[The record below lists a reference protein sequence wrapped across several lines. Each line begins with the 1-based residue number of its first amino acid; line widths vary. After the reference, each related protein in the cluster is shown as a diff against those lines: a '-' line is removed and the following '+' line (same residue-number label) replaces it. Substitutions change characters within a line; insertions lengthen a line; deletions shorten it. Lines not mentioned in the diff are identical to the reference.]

1 MDLTDKVAIITG
13 ARRGIGREIA
23 VTFAKAGADITI
35 IDLDLEDLKKV
46 SKEIE
51 KTGRKALPLEIDITD
66 KDKVE
71 KMVDTT
77 VEEFGKVDIL
87 VNNAGIAI
95 MKPFIELSEED
106 ISSILDVN
114 LKGCFFCCQAVLP
127 EMIKRHYGKII
138 NIASISGMVGLATE
152 SAYSASKAGVI
163 ALTKTLAMEMGE
175 YEINV
180 NAISPGSIETE
191 MTKNLHHPKLM
202 DILLIRRM
210 GKPEEVA
217 NLALFLAS
225 PQSDY
230 ITGTT
235 ILIDGGWTT
244 GYKLK

>member
-1 MDLTDKVAIITG
+1 M
-13 ARRGIGREIA
+13 IA
-23 VTFAKAGADITI
+23 VTFAKAGADLTLV
-35 IDLDLEDLKKV
+35 DLDLDDLKMV
-46 SKEIE
+46 SKEVEEIGRRALLF
-51 KTGRKALPLEIDITD
+51 KTDVTD
-66 KDKVE
+66 KEKVKE
-71 KMVDTT
+71 MVSATI
-77 VEEFGKVDIL
+77 EEFGKIDIL
-87 VNNAGIAI
+87 VNNAGIAV
-95 MKPFIELSEED
+95 MKPFLDLSEQD

-127 EMIKRHYGKII
+127 EMIKRRSGKII

-175 YEINV
+175 YGINV

-191 MTKNLHHPKLM
+191 MSKNLHHPKLM

-217 NLALFLAS
+217 DLALFLAS
-225 PQSDY
+225 PQSNY

-244 GYKLK
+244 GYKLS

>member
-1 MDLTDKVAIITG
+1 MVLTDKVAIITG
-13 ARRGIGREIA
+13 ARRGIGKEIA

-51 KTGRKALPLEIDITD
+51 KTGRKALPLKIDITD
-66 KDKVE
+66 KDKVK

-95 MKPFIELSEED
+95 MKPFLELSEED

-114 LKGCFFCCQAVLP
+114 LKGCFLCCQAVLP
-127 EMIKRHYGKII
+127 DMMRRHYGKIV

-175 YEINV
+175 YGINV

-191 MTKNLHHPKLM
+191 MAKNLHHPKLM